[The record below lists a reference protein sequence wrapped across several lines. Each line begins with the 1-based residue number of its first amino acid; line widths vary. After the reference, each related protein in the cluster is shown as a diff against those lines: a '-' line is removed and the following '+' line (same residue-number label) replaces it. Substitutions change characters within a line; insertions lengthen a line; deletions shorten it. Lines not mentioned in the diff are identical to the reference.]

1 MRYYRLFFM
10 AVLLTLVGRMYADN
24 MTVVDVE
31 LNPGESKTA
40 SINLE
45 NPTKKY
51 TAFQFDL
58 VLPEG
63 VTVELKNNGKP
74 KISLNEDR
82 IDDHTLTVQDLG
94 SGSYRLLCFSM
105 SNAELYGT
113 SGTLITMTL
122 HASENASTGAKT
134 GSIKSQVFT
143 EASGDQVKWNDVS
156 FTVTIAAAV
165 VPEITADNKS
175 REYGEENPAFTY
187 TTSASLTGEPSLTTT
202 ATKTSP
208 VGEYDIVV
216 ERGTVTGDYTAKNG
230 KLTITKAPLTITAK
244 SYTIKQGDALPT
256 FEAEYS
262 GFKNNET
269 ASVLSNQPTV
279 RTEATL
285 ASEPGTYDIIV
296 SGASATNYDIT
307 YVKGTLTITKADEIV
322 VTAKSYNRQYG
333 EANPNFE
340 YTTAGATLSGTP
352 AISCAATV
360 ASPVGEYDIVA
371 SKGSVTNY
379 NVTYVNGKLT
389 ITKAPLTITAKSYT
403 IKQGDALPTFEAEY
417 SGFKN
422 NETKAVLTTQP
433 TIKTT
438 ATSASAPGT
447 YDIIVSGA
455 SATNY
460 DITYVKG
467 TLTITAADPVTVTAK
482 SYSRNFGE
490 ANPAFEY
497 TTSGATLT
505 GTPNIS
511 CVATASS
518 SVGEYPIV
526 ITKGSVTNYNDNYV
540 NGTLTIKKAPL
551 TITAKSYTIKQGDA
565 LPTFEAEYS
574 GFKNNETKSVLTT
587 QPTIRTTATS
597 ASAPGIYDI
606 IVSGAAAN
614 NYDITYVKGTLT
626 ITKAD
631 EVVVTAK
638 SYSRQYGGANPN
650 LEYTTAGATLSGTP
664 AISCT
669 ATATSPVGEYD
680 IVASKG
686 SITNYNVTYVN
697 GKLTIT
703 KAPLT
708 ITAKSYTIKQ
718 GDALPTFEA
727 EYSGFKNNE
736 TKAVLT
742 TQPTIT
748 TTATSASEPGTYDIV
763 VSNASATNYDI
774 TYVKGTLTIT
784 KADEVVV
791 MAKSYSRQYG
801 EANPNFEYTISGTS
815 LSGSPSV
822 SCAATATSPVGEYD
836 IVASKGS
843 VTSYNVTYVNGKLTI
858 IKAPL
863 TVTAKSYTIKQGDA
877 LPMFEAEYSGFKN
890 NETASVLSNQPTVR
904 TEATLASEP
913 GTYDIIVSG
922 ASATN
927 YDITYVKGTLTITK
941 ADEIVVTAKSY
952 NRQYGEAN
960 PNFEYTTAGATLS
973 GTPAISCAATVASP
987 VGEYDIVASKGS
999 VTNYNVTYVN
1009 GKLTI
1014 TKAPLTVTA
1023 KSYTIKQGDAL
1034 PTFEAEY
1041 SGFKNNETANVLS
1054 TQPNIRT
1061 TATSASEPGTYDIIV
1076 SGAAAN
1082 NYDISYVKG
1091 TLTIIAIDVEPVT
1104 EKTNTFSESINANTD
1119 LSNTVIDN
1127 TYYTLNS
1134 ANGDGYDTAEQAIV
1148 LNSTTSESQMN
1159 SIENAEIGDA
1169 AIRQNYNGIIFEV
1182 AAGSG
1187 TITIDAKT
1195 NGTHVLNVQI
1205 GKAKPSQIT
1214 RSTRG
1219 TADVTYSVTMPTYI
1233 YLYAS
1238 TASTN
1243 AVQTRAISANSVLLY
1258 SYKVAPNTTG
1268 IQNISME
1275 KPVDVYDMR
1284 GILVRTKVTTL
1295 NGLAKGIYIVN
1306 GRKVIVE

>member
-10 AVLLTLVGRMYADN
+10 AVLLTLVGRMYADT
-24 MTVVDVE
+24 MTVVDVN
-31 LNPGESKTA
+31 LKPGESKTA

-105 SNAELYGT
+105 SNTELYGT
-113 SGTLITMTL
+113 SGALITMTL
-122 HASENASTGAKT
+122 HAAENASSGAKA

-143 EASGDQVKWNDVS
+143 EASGNQVKWNDFS

-216 ERGTVTGDYTAKNG
+216 KRGTVTGDYTAKNG
-230 KLTITKAPLTITAK
+230 KLTITKAPLTVTAK

-269 ASVLSNQPTV
+269 ASVLSTQPTV
-279 RTEATL
+279 RTTATS
-285 ASEPGTYDIIV
+285 ASAPGIYDIIV
-296 SGASATNYDIT
+296 SGTAANNYDIT
-307 YVKGTLTITKADEIV
+307 YVKGTLTITKADEVV
-322 VTAKSYNRQYG
+322 VTAKSYSRQYG

-371 SKGSVTNY
+371 SKGSV
-379 NVTYVNGKLT
+379 
-389 ITKAPLTITAKSYT
+389 A
-403 IKQGDALPTFEAEY
+403 
-417 SGFKN
+417 
-422 NETKAVLTTQP
+422 
-433 TIKTT
+433 
-438 ATSASAPGT
+438 
-447 YDIIVSGA
+447 
-455 SATNY
+455 
-460 DITYVKG
+460 
-467 TLTITAADPVTVTAK
+467 
-482 SYSRNFGE
+482 
-490 ANPAFEY
+490 
-497 TTSGATLT
+497 
-505 GTPNIS
+505 
-511 CVATASS
+511 
-518 SVGEYPIV
+518 
-526 ITKGSVTNYNDNYV
+526 
-540 NGTLTIKKAPL
+540 
-551 TITAKSYTIKQGDA
+551 
-565 LPTFEAEYS
+565 
-574 GFKNNETKSVLTT
+574 
-587 QPTIRTTATS
+587 
-597 ASAPGIYDI
+597 
-606 IVSGAAAN
+606 
-614 NYDITYVKGTLT
+614 
-626 ITKAD
+626 
-631 EVVVTAK
+631 
-638 SYSRQYGGANPN
+638 
-650 LEYTTAGATLSGTP
+650 
-664 AISCT
+664 
-669 ATATSPVGEYD
+669 
-680 IVASKG
+680 
-686 SITNYNVTYVN
+686 
-697 GKLTIT
+697 
-703 KAPLT
+703 
-708 ITAKSYTIKQ
+708 
-718 GDALPTFEA
+718 
-727 EYSGFKNNE
+727 
-736 TKAVLT
+736 
-742 TQPTIT
+742 
-748 TTATSASEPGTYDIV
+748 
-763 VSNASATNYDI
+763 
-774 TYVKGTLTIT
+774 
-784 KADEVVV
+784 
-791 MAKSYSRQYG
+791 
-801 EANPNFEYTISGTS
+801 
-815 LSGSPSV
+815 
-822 SCAATATSPVGEYD
+822 
-836 IVASKGS
+836 
-843 VTSYNVTYVNGKLTI
+843 
-858 IKAPL
+858 
-863 TVTAKSYTIKQGDA
+863 
-877 LPMFEAEYSGFKN
+877 
-890 NETASVLSNQPTVR
+890 
-904 TEATLASEP
+904 
-913 GTYDIIVSG
+913 
-922 ASATN
+922 
-927 YDITYVKGTLTITK
+927 
-941 ADEIVVTAKSY
+941 
-952 NRQYGEAN
+952 
-960 PNFEYTTAGATLS
+960 
-973 GTPAISCAATVASP
+973 
-987 VGEYDIVASKGS
+987 
-999 VTNYNVTYVN
+999 NYNVTYVN

-1041 SGFKNNETANVLS
+1041 SGFKNNETASMLS
-1054 TQPNIRT
+1054 NQPTVRT
-1061 TATSASEPGTYDIIV
+1061 TATSASEPGLYDIIV
-1076 SGAAAN
+1076 SGASAT

-1104 EKTNTFSESINANTD
+1104 EKTNTFSESINADTD

-1148 LNSTTSESQMN
+1148 LNSTTTESQMK
-1159 SIENAEIGDA
+1159 SIVNAEIGDA

-1219 TADVTYSVTMPTYI
+1219 TADVTYSVTSPTYI

-1258 SYKVAPNTTG
+1258 SYKVTPGTTG
-1268 IQNISME
+1268 IQNVSME
-1275 KPVDVYDMR
+1275 TPVDVYDMR

>member
-10 AVLLTLVGRMYADN
+10 AVLLTLVGRMYADT
-24 MTVVDVE
+24 MTVVDVN
-31 LNPGESKTA
+31 LKPGESKTA

-122 HASENASTGAKT
+122 HAAENASSGAKT

-143 EASGDQVKWNDVS
+143 EASGNQVKWNDFS

-187 TTSASLTGEPSLTTT
+187 TTSVSLTGEPSLTTT

-216 ERGTVTGDYTAKNG
+216 KRGTVTGDYTAKNG
-230 KLTITKAPLTITAK
+230 KLTITKAPLTVTAK

-269 ASVLSNQPTV
+269 ASVLSTQPTV
-279 RTEATL
+279 RTTATS
-285 ASEPGTYDIIV
+285 ASAPGIYDIIV
-296 SGASATNYDIT
+296 SGTAANNYDIT
-307 YVKGTLTITKADEIV
+307 YVKGTLTITKADEVV
-322 VTAKSYNRQYG
+322 VTAKSYSRQYG

-371 SKGSVTNY
+371 SKGSV
-379 NVTYVNGKLT
+379 
-389 ITKAPLTITAKSYT
+389 A
-403 IKQGDALPTFEAEY
+403 
-417 SGFKN
+417 
-422 NETKAVLTTQP
+422 
-433 TIKTT
+433 
-438 ATSASAPGT
+438 
-447 YDIIVSGA
+447 
-455 SATNY
+455 
-460 DITYVKG
+460 
-467 TLTITAADPVTVTAK
+467 
-482 SYSRNFGE
+482 
-490 ANPAFEY
+490 
-497 TTSGATLT
+497 
-505 GTPNIS
+505 
-511 CVATASS
+511 
-518 SVGEYPIV
+518 
-526 ITKGSVTNYNDNYV
+526 
-540 NGTLTIKKAPL
+540 
-551 TITAKSYTIKQGDA
+551 
-565 LPTFEAEYS
+565 
-574 GFKNNETKSVLTT
+574 
-587 QPTIRTTATS
+587 
-597 ASAPGIYDI
+597 
-606 IVSGAAAN
+606 
-614 NYDITYVKGTLT
+614 
-626 ITKAD
+626 
-631 EVVVTAK
+631 
-638 SYSRQYGGANPN
+638 
-650 LEYTTAGATLSGTP
+650 
-664 AISCT
+664 
-669 ATATSPVGEYD
+669 
-680 IVASKG
+680 
-686 SITNYNVTYVN
+686 
-697 GKLTIT
+697 
-703 KAPLT
+703 
-708 ITAKSYTIKQ
+708 
-718 GDALPTFEA
+718 
-727 EYSGFKNNE
+727 
-736 TKAVLT
+736 
-742 TQPTIT
+742 
-748 TTATSASEPGTYDIV
+748 
-763 VSNASATNYDI
+763 
-774 TYVKGTLTIT
+774 
-784 KADEVVV
+784 
-791 MAKSYSRQYG
+791 
-801 EANPNFEYTISGTS
+801 
-815 LSGSPSV
+815 
-822 SCAATATSPVGEYD
+822 
-836 IVASKGS
+836 
-843 VTSYNVTYVNGKLTI
+843 
-858 IKAPL
+858 
-863 TVTAKSYTIKQGDA
+863 
-877 LPMFEAEYSGFKN
+877 
-890 NETASVLSNQPTVR
+890 
-904 TEATLASEP
+904 
-913 GTYDIIVSG
+913 
-922 ASATN
+922 
-927 YDITYVKGTLTITK
+927 
-941 ADEIVVTAKSY
+941 
-952 NRQYGEAN
+952 
-960 PNFEYTTAGATLS
+960 
-973 GTPAISCAATVASP
+973 
-987 VGEYDIVASKGS
+987 
-999 VTNYNVTYVN
+999 NYNVTYVN

-1041 SGFKNNETANVLS
+1041 SGFKNNETASMLS
-1054 TQPNIRT
+1054 NQPTVRT
-1061 TATSASEPGTYDIIV
+1061 TATSASEPGLYDIIV
-1076 SGAAAN
+1076 SGASAT

-1104 EKTNTFSESINANTD
+1104 EKTNTFSESINADTD

-1148 LNSTTSESQMN
+1148 LNSTTTESQMK
-1159 SIENAEIGDA
+1159 SIVNAEIGDA

-1219 TADVTYSVTMPTYI
+1219 TADVTYSVTSPTYI

-1258 SYKVAPNTTG
+1258 SYKVTPGTTG
-1268 IQNISME
+1268 IQNVSME
-1275 KPVDVYDMR
+1275 TPVDVYDMR